1 MKTTCMAAL
10 AAILAVAPL
19 QAGAANWTK
28 AQASDEPED
37 TTEVAFTPVYKYR
50 VTLTDKK
57 HNEFSTRHPEQ
68 FLSQK
73 SIERRRRQ
81 GLKINQ
87 TDLPLTR
94 QYVDGIKALGLK
106 VCNMSK
112 WNNTL
117 VVQTEDTT
125 LMDQVSALSYVKG
138 VRRVATYT
146 KPRSPRNL
154 KRAEL
159 VPQGLTA
166 EASAQAATG
175 DLAKRDSLR
184 HANLAAYVTMSL
196 GAQPTTQAGQDSISS
211 FVDIYLK
218 LMNKETG
225 DDNEEAAQDEDSIA
239 TPYGKGQTQIALNHG
254 ESLHER
260 GFSGKGMTIAVID
273 GGFFNTDVIPL
284 LQSVNLLG
292 TRDFVEP
299 DSNGNVYG
307 SEVHG
312 TMVLSCMAANTPG
325 VFIGTAPDA
334 AYWLLRSEDSDTE
347 QPVEEDNWAAAIEY
361 ADSVGVDLVNTSL
374 GYSDFD
380 NKADNYTYWQLDGH
394 HEICSNSASLLASK
408 GIVLCCSAGNEG
420 DNQWKLISVP
430 ADADDVLTVG
440 ALTSKGLNTDFSS
453 LGHAADGRV
462 KPDVMAMGQDCT
474 VAGSDGLLT
483 QADGTSFASPI
494 MCGMVACYWQAHPQ
508 LTALQVIEA
517 VRKLGDRYNH
527 PDNVFG
533 YGTPDFSK

>member
-1 MKTTCMAAL
+1 MKKSALAAL
-10 AAILAVAPL
+10 AALLVAAPAVA
-19 QAGAANWTK
+19 QEAA
-28 AQASDEPED
+28 PD
-37 TTEVAFTPVYKYR
+37 TSAAPAFTPTYKYR
-50 VTLTDKK
+50 VVLTDKK

-81 GLKINQ
+81 GLKIDQ

-94 QYVDGIKALGLK
+94 QYVDGIKGLGLK

-125 LMDQVSALSYVKG
+125 LMDKVSALSYVKG
-138 VRRVATYT
+138 VRRVATYA
-146 KPRSPRNL
+146 KPRAPRNL
-154 KRAEL
+154 TRRDL
-159 VPQGLTA
+159 IPQGLTA
-166 EASAQAATG
+166 EASAQETTAAEQ
-175 DLAKRDSLR
+175 AVSDSLR
-184 HANLAAYVTMSL
+184 RARLGAYVALSL
-196 GAQPTTQAGQDSISS
+196 GGAPTTEAGKDSLNTFLDLYMKI
-211 FVDIYLK
+211 LNTE
-218 LMNKETG
+218 MAAEEET
-225 DDNEEAAQDEDSIA
+225 DSAEETVA

-260 GFSGKGMTIAVID
+260 GFRGKGMTIAVID

-299 DSNGNVYG
+299 DSGGNVYG
-307 SEVHG
+307 AEVHG

-325 VFIGTAPDA
+325 VFVGTAPDA
-334 AYWLLRSEDSDTE
+334 AYWLLRSEDSESE

-380 NKADNYTYWQLDGH
+380 NKADNYAYWQLDGH

-408 GIVLCCSAGNEG
+408 GIVLCCSAGNEA

-440 ALTSKGLNTDFSS
+440 ALTSKGKNTLFSS
-453 LGHAADGRV
+453 LGHASDGRV
-462 KPDVMAMGQDCT
+462 KPDVMAMGQDCA
-474 VAGSDGLLT
+474 VAGRDGRLT
-483 QADGTSFASPI
+483 TASGTSFASPI

-508 LTALQVIEA
+508 LTALQVVEA
-517 VRKLGDRYNH
+517 VRQLGDRYAH
-527 PDNVFG
+527 PDNIYG